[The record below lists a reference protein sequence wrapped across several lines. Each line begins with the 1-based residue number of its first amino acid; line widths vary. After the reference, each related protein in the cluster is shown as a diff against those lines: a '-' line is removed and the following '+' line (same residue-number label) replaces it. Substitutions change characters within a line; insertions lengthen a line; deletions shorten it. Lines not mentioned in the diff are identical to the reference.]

1 MFGMS
6 GYKDVDP
13 AFVAEATE
21 AGALLIDVRSDM
33 EVAQGTIPG
42 AVHVPMHL
50 IPLRAAE
57 LPKDRPVVVICRSG
71 ARSGQV
77 CAFLAQQ
84 GYTNMHN
91 LAGGV
96 MGWARAGGT
105 FGQVSSQ
112 AL

>member
-1 MFGMS
+1 MRQIRAS
-6 GYKDVDP
+6 QL
-13 AFVAEATE
+13 AEWLAD
-21 AGALLIDVRSDM
+21 GNRQPPLLLDVREPWELAYCQIEGSL
-33 EVAQGTIPG
+33 
-42 AVHVPMHL
+42 HVPMHL